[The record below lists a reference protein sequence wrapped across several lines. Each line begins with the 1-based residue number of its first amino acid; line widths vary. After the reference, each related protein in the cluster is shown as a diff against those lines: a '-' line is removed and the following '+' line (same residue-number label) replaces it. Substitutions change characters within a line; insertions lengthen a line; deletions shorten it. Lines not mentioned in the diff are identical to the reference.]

1 MRLRPLAV
9 PAALTLAT
17 LALAACGPKPAEQA
31 DICAIFA
38 LPAAPGDSQVGDAR
52 DLAWAKALEH
62 RLFRSSTIYGPGWQ
76 VMGHGRSWGRCPVR
90 GKSVETLL
98 VSPDR
103 AYAMT
108 KGGRRANGRPVSFG
122 SCYYEKDQASAG
134 PSGWRLRA
142 CRRTLDEPV
151 PLLTAHPLAT
161 APHK

>member
-1 MRLRPLAV
+1 MRRGPVAL
-9 PAALTLAT
+9 AALTLLG
-17 LALAACGPKPAEQA
+17 LAGCGPKPAEQA

-76 VMGHGRSWGRCPVR
+76 VMGHGRSWGHCPVR
-90 GKSVETLL
+90 AKPIETLL
-98 VSPDR
+98 ISPDR

-108 KGGRRANGRPVSFG
+108 KGGRRAGGRPVSFG
-122 SCYYEKDQASAG
+122 SCYYEKGQD
-134 PSGWRLRA
+134 GWRLRA